1 MVASRLVAV
10 TARSRTPCCGVV
22 FLGKEKSKKKGEDL
36 EGSQEDINNWRFVG
50 AFVAAGLIAVD
61 LRWLVFA
68 VVLVDDGALS
78 VSGARL

>member
-1 MVASRLVAV
+1 VVWCSW
-10 TARSRTPCCGVV
+10 AR
-22 FLGKEKSKKKGEDL
+22 EKHKKKGEDL

-50 AFVAAGLIAVD
+50 VFVAAGLIAVD
-61 LRWLVFA
+61 PRWLVFA